1 MNKSMLI
8 GVVGGIAV
16 ATAGGV
22 AGYAFLSPPSGITEQ
37 GSAVVMEHAAPE
49 VAAPQAAQPIALAAV
64 APAPAAAPAARPAAA
79 AQTAPR
85 PAAQTA
91 PRPAAA
97 PVQQAAIPAPIAEEC
112 WDEEVTVQVDPKD
125 DKAIAGT
132 AAGAVLGGALA
143 KKLGDD
149 NDLATAAGA
158 AAGAFAGR
166 RLQKRV
172 QANNT
177 TTTIERRCAPVGT
190 R

>member
-1 MNKSMLI
+1 
-8 GVVGGIAV
+8 
-16 ATAGGV
+16 
-22 AGYAFLSPPSGITEQ
+22 
-37 GSAVVMEHAAPE
+37 
-49 VAAPQAAQPIALAAV
+49 
-64 APAPAAAPAARPAAA
+64 
-79 AQTAPR
+79 
-85 PAAQTA
+85 
-91 PRPAAA
+91 
-97 PVQQAAIPAPIAEEC
+97 VQQAAIPAPIAEEC

>member
-22 AGYAFLSPPSGITEQ
+22 AGYAFLSPPSGVAEQ
-37 GSAVVMEHAAPE
+37 GSTVVMEHATHE
-49 VAAPQAAQPIALAAV
+49 VAAPVAQPVAIAVV
-64 APAPAAAPAARPAAA
+64 APAP
-79 AQTAPR
+79 
-85 PAAQTA
+85 
-91 PRPAAA
+91 
-97 PVQQAAIPAPIAEEC
+97 IEEEC
-112 WDEEVTVQVDPKD
+112 WDQEVTVQVDPKD

-132 AAGAVLGGALA
+132 ATGAVLGGALA

-166 RLQKRV
+166 RLQKRI